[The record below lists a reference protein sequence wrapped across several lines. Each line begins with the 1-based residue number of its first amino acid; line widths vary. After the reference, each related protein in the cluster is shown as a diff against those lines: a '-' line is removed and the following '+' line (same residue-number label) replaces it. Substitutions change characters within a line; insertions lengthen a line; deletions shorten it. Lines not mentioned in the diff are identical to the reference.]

1 VVVKAVTDYVARRM
15 VEREQ
20 ALVSTELPESDTEA
34 KPRRRGGFWPF
45 VLGFIVGA
53 AALFALALYSA
64 LHNL

>member
-1 VVVKAVTDYVARRM
+1 M

-20 ALVSTELPESDTEA
+20 ALVSTELPESDTDA

-45 VLGFIVGA
+45 VLGVIVGA

-64 LHNL
+64 MHNL

>member
-1 VVVKAVTDYVARRM
+1 M

-20 ALVSTELPESDTEA
+20 ALATTIEPESQEKA